1 MYRVPL
7 VLCANCAQSMTLK
20 SESRDPRSVG
30 QRVFSCPSCR
40 LIEIRPPESL
50 QEGVRAS

>member
-7 VLCANCAQSMTLK
+7 VLCANCAQSMMLK
-20 SESRDPRSVG
+20 SESRDPRNVG

-40 LIEIRPPESL
+40 LIEIRPPEFVQDRCS
-50 QEGVRAS
+50 AS